1 MAKMGNSTE
10 NNGQE
15 ESEPTAQQV
24 LSAMTSCE
32 PYTVS
37 DLQDVFSDTSRW
49 TIQRRLDTLVEQ
61 GDLSKKKHSENRVS
75 YYFKSD

>member
-1 MAKMGNSTE
+1 MGNLVE
-10 NNGQE
+10 NSGE
-15 ESEPTAQQV
+15 EEPSPTAQQV
-24 LSAMTSCE
+24 LSEMDACE

-61 GDLSKKKHSENRVS
+61 GDLSKKKHSTNRVS
-75 YYFKSD
+75 YYHKPE